1 MKISTRLGSGFGTLI
16 VFFSLCIVVAIHSL
30 YQSKNALESIVQ
42 GDMKK
47 TKLITDLTLI
57 QRDMAITVRNLSL
70 FTDEKGIEEQSARLG
85 KLKTRFVD
93 SSTQLGQMIDQSGS
107 NEEKKAFDA
116 IKNSEKEAL
125 ESFSNTVPLALGKN
139 NAATVKFLLD
149 TVRPAQNPLIDGL
162 TAMGQVLTQ
171 RSDDAVSAN
180 SKTTEQAYVI
190 LLVLLAVAVIFGL
203 STGIYLI
210 RKLMSELG
218 GEPATAQRLAYAI
231 SQGDLTSA
239 VQLRKNDTRSLM
251 ASLSSMQARL
261 RGVVSD
267 IKSGSASVA
276 LSANEISQGNN
287 ELASRTEEQAAALQQ
302 TAASMEQLTATVQS
316 NSAMARQTA
325 NAARDTALH
334 VKNGENDV
342 RRMSGTM
349 GEISQS
355 ASKVRDIT
363 SVIESIAFQTN
374 ILALNAAVEAA
385 RAGDEGRGFAVV
397 AGEVRNL
404 AQRSAV
410 AAQEIK
416 TLITESHS
424 RVETGVTNVSVA
436 GETMKAVI
444 KEIHRVNDLVAEI
457 STGSHEQS
465 TGVKQ
470 IGIAVAQMDTDTQQ
484 NAALVEETATATAQ
498 LQRLS
503 DRLLQT
509 TSKFLTREAN

>member
-218 GEPATAQRLAYAI
+218 GEPAIAQRLAYAI

-385 RAGDEGRGFAVV
+385 RAGESGRGFAVV
-397 AGEVRNL
+397 AAEVRTL
-404 AQRSAV
+404 AQRSATAAKDIKSLIEQAVGQVESGVTV
-410 AAQEIK
+410 AN
-416 TLITESHS
+416 
-424 RVETGVTNVSVA
+424 ETGQNILKVIDLVDELATSMDTIALSSAEQMQGISQVSVA
-436 GETMKAVI
+436 V
-444 KEIHRVNDLVAEI
+444 
-457 STGSHEQS
+457 S
-465 TGVKQ
+465 
-470 IGIAVAQMDTDTQQ
+470 QMDGVTQ
-484 NAALVEETATATAQ
+484 NNSALVEESSAASQSLSEQA
-498 LQRLS
+498 QRL
-503 DRLLQT
+503 RLAVET
-509 TSKFLTREAN
+509 FKV